1 MIPPWQGGIFLEDQ
15 AALEIS
21 PNPKGFSSVPSINH
35 RFMRRNTMSL
45 ITPGQRLFFAVI
57 CVAALLVAA
66 LGLFN
71 PTYLATIFTW
81 LVLPP
86 LHARFVGA
94 IYAFGAVFMAG
105 CLAARYQAEVRWGVQ
120 LIGIWTGML
129 FIISLLNLSA
139 FDLTLL
145 PVQIWF
151 ASYIIYPIIALWMT
165 IQQSHLMK
173 AGDLPALPIAGWAR
187 AFLFLQGIL
196 FSLVAILLFFA
207 PAYMATLWPWKVT
220 PVLAQM
226 YAGPLLS
233 YGLGSLLFSRQ
244 EKWLGVRAILP
255 GMLVFTVT
263 TVVVSFIHI
272 GLFSFNELPD
282 LLWFGWFLF
291 ASLLL
296 AVLTFRA
303 LQAGE

>member
-1 MIPPWQGGIFLEDQ
+1 
-15 AALEIS
+15 
-21 PNPKGFSSVPSINH
+21 
-35 RFMRRNTMSL
+35 MSL
-45 ITPGQRLFFAVI
+45 ITTGQRIFFAVI
-57 CVAALLVAA
+57 CAAALLVAI

-71 PTYLATIFTW
+71 PAFLASIFTW
-81 LVLPP
+81 LELPP

-105 CLAARYQAEVRWGVQ
+105 CLAARYQAEVRWAVQ

-129 FIISLLNLSA
+129 FVISLLNLSA
-139 FDLTLL
+139 FDLGLL

-151 ASYIIYPIIALWMT
+151 ASYIIYPIISLWMT
-165 IQQSHLMK
+165 LQQSHLMK
-173 AGDLPALPIAGWAR
+173 AGDLPGTQLAGWAKG
-187 AFLFLQGIL
+187 FLFLQGIL
-196 FSLVAILLFFA
+196 FSVLAVLLFFA
-207 PAYMATLWPWKVT
+207 PAFMTTLWPWKVT

-244 EKWLGVRAILP
+244 EKWLGVRAMLP

-263 TVVVSFIHI
+263 TVIISFIHI

-282 LLWFGWFLF
+282 LLWFGWFILV
-291 ASLLL
+291 SLMI
-296 AVLTFRA
+296 AVITFRA
-303 LQAGE
+303 LQASE